1 MVCKYGMYNGKGSS
15 RWYYFVV
22 CVCVCVDSPRCLES
36 DLVALSLCVSE
47 YGAGAYNTVEW
58 ELPEYLCGSDLV
70 VEVSTEVLSE
80 DWRLKF

>member
-22 CVCVCVDSPRCLES
+22 CVCVCVWIVRSVSKVTL
-36 DLVALSLCVSE
+36 LLLSLCVCE
-47 YGAGAYNTVEW
+47 YGANAYNTVEW

-70 VEVSTEVLSE
+70 VEVSTEVLTE
-80 DWRLKF
+80 D